1 MDPRIHFTC
10 PLEGDIIL
18 KKVLQWIDKNT
29 RWIMTLPVIVFIL
42 VMIAYPLFYTFRLS
56 FHNWSLSSVT
66 SMKWAGLKN
75 YKDVL
80 TDDRFIDSCWRTFL
94 YAVVTLA
101 FQTVAGLGL
110 ALFINREFRLKG
122 LTRTMFLLP
131 LMATPVA
138 VAMVWKLMYDY
149 DLGAINYALDL
160 LGLSKVAFLGEAKTA
175 LWALILVDVWQHTP
189 IVMLMCLGGLSSI
202 PSDCLEAAAIDGA
215 NRRQILTKITLPLLS
230 PTILTAMMLRLID
243 LLKVFDHIYNMT
255 HGGPGNSTTTINII
269 AYQQAF
275 ENFRF
280 GKASATI
287 TIFFVILVIAMIL
300 FNYIRSKTVVDY

>member
-1 MDPRIHFTC
+1 MDPWVHYAC
-10 PLEGDIIL
+10 VEKGEIIL
-18 KKVLQWIDKNT
+18 KKALQWIDKNT
-29 RWIMTLPVIVFIL
+29 KWIMTLPVIIFIL

-66 SMKWAGLKN
+66 SMKWIGLKN
-75 YKDVL
+75 YTDVL
-80 TDDRFIDSCWRTFL
+80 KDTRFIESCLRTFG
-94 YAVVTLA
+94 YAAITLML
-101 FQTVAGLGL
+101 QTILGL
-110 ALFINREFRLKG
+110 ALALLINREFRLKG

-149 DLGAINYALDL
+149 DLGIINYVLDL
-160 LGLSKVAFLGEAKTA
+160 LGLSRIAFLGSSNTA
-175 LWALILVDVWQHTP
+175 FWALILVDLWEYTP
-189 IVMLMCLGGLSSI
+189 IVMLICLGGLSAI
-202 PSDCLEAAAIDGA
+202 PTDCLEAAAIDGA
-215 NRRQILTKITLPLLS
+215 TRRQILTKITLPLLS

-255 HGGPGNSTTTINII
+255 HGGPGNSTTSINII

-287 TIFFVILVIAMIL
+287 TIFFVILVVAMAL
-300 FNYIRSKTVVDY
+300 FNYVRSKTVVDY

>member
-29 RWIMTLPVIVFIL
+29 KWIMTLPVIVFIL

-66 SMKWAGLKN
+66 SMKWVGLKN

-175 LWALILVDVWQHTP
+175 
-189 IVMLMCLGGLSSI
+189 
-202 PSDCLEAAAIDGA
+202 
-215 NRRQILTKITLPLLS
+215 
-230 PTILTAMMLRLID
+230 
-243 LLKVFDHIYNMT
+243 
-255 HGGPGNSTTTINII
+255 
-269 AYQQAF
+269 
-275 ENFRF
+275 
-280 GKASATI
+280 
-287 TIFFVILVIAMIL
+287 
-300 FNYIRSKTVVDY
+300 

>member
-1 MDPRIHFTC
+1 MDPRVHYAC
-10 PLEGDIIL
+10 LQKGEVIL
-18 KKVLQWIDKNT
+18 KKAVQWIDKNT
-29 RWIMTLPVIVFIL
+29 KWIMTLPVILFIL
-42 VMIAYPLFYTFRLS
+42 IMIAYPLFYTFRLS
-56 FHNWSLSSVT
+56 FHSWSLSSVT
-66 SMKWAGLKN
+66 AMKWVGLKN
-75 YKDVL
+75 YIDVL
-80 TDDRFIDSCWRTFL
+80 TDERFLDSCWRTFA
-94 YAVVTLA
+94 YAAITLV
-101 FQTVAGLGL
+101 FQTVIGLGL

-122 LTRTMFLLP
+122 PTRTMFLLP

-149 DLGAINYALDL
+149 DLGVINYAMDL
-160 LGLSKVAFLGEAKTA
+160 LGISKVAFLGESKTA
-175 LWALILVDVWQHTP
+175 FWALILVDVWQHTP
-189 IVMLMCLGGLSSI
+189 IVMLMCLGGLSAI
-202 PSDCLEAAAIDGA
+202 PTDCLEAAAIDGA
-215 NRRQILTKITLPLLS
+215 SRQQILSKITMPLLS

-287 TIFFVILVIAMIL
+287 TIFFVILVVAMAL
-300 FNYIRSKTVVDY
+300 FNYVRSKTVVDY